1 MQADAKAAL
10 VKDLLAPLANEAKL
24 EGADVDFTDK
34 NTCGAWPVF
43 FAFASLIGPI
53 CVVSVEA
60 GMATRYSLHTA
71 ESDDLS
77 EDSEV
82 ILVHENNHFQRLA

>member
-34 NTCGAWPVF
+34 NTCGAWPFF
-43 FAFASLIGPI
+43 FAFASLIGQI

-60 GMATRYSLHTA
+60 GMVITLHTA
-71 ESDDLS
+71 ESDVLS
-77 EDSEV
+77 GDSEV
-82 ILVHENNHFQRLA
+82 ILLHENSHFQRLA